1 MTKLSVNINKV
12 ATIRNARG
20 GTMPNVVKAAIA
32 IQQFGADG
40 ITIHPRP
47 DQRHI
52 TIKDVYDLRLVV
64 TTEFNIEG
72 YPSKEFI
79 KMMLD
84 IKPEQVTLVP
94 DPPDVLTSN
103 AGWDTMKNLEF
114 LKDIVAELKSNNM
127 RVSLFMDTNHQ
138 LIEYAFQTGTDRVEL
153 YTEAYAAN
161 YSLNPEDAIKPY
173 LEAALF
179 AQQLGLGLNAG
190 HDLSLE
196 NLKYFARIIPDLHE
210 VSIGHALVSDAL
222 YYGFEKT
229 IQLYKDQLN

>member
-1 MTKLSVNINKV
+1 LIINYQRKNGTYRYQLLKTYFTVTKLSVNINKV

-20 GTMPNVVKAAIA
+20 GTMPNVVNAAIA
-32 IQQFGADG
+32 IQKFGADG

-52 TIKDVYDLRLVV
+52 TIKDVYDLRPVV

-84 IKPEQVTLVP
+84 IKPQQVTLVP

-103 AGWDTMKNLEF
+103 AGWDTMKNLDF

-127 RVSLFMDTNHQ
+127 RVSLFMGTDHQ
-138 LIEYAFQTGTDRVEL
+138 LIEYAMQTGAERIEL
-153 YTEAYAAN
+153 YTEA
-161 YSLNPEDAIKPY
+161 
-173 LEAALF
+173 
-179 AQQLGLGLNAG
+179 
-190 HDLSLE
+190 
-196 NLKYFARIIPDLHE
+196 
-210 VSIGHALVSDAL
+210 
-222 YYGFEKT
+222 
-229 IQLYKDQLN
+229 

>member
-1 MTKLSVNINKV
+1 VTKLSVNINKV

-20 GTMPNVVKAAIA
+20 GTMPNVVNAAIA
-32 IQQFGADG
+32 IQKFGADG

-52 TIKDVYDLRLVV
+52 TIKDVYDLRPVV

-103 AGWDTMKNLEF
+103 AGWDTMKNLDF

-127 RVSLFMDTNHQ
+127 RVSLFMGTNHQ
-138 LIEYAFQTGTDRVEL
+138 LIEYAMQTGAERIEL

-161 YSLNPEDAIKPY
+161 YSLNPEEAIKPY

-196 NLKYFARIIPDLHE
+196 NLKYFARIIPDLKE

-222 YYGFEKT
+222 YFGFEKT